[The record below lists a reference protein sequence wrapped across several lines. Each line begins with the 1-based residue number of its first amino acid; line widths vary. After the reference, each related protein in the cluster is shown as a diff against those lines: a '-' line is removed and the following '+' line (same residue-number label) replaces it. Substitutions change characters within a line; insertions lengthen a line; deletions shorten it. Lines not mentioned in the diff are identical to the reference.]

1 MFVINNKGLLAYERK
16 LEKLR
21 ARAIPFATRN
31 TLNALA
37 FETRK
42 QSIENLRSNFTLR
55 NKWTE
60 RSVMVEKASGLN
72 IRTQEAITGSVQDYL
87 RKQEFGATEQSTGT
101 HGVAIPTSYASG
113 EEGARPRQRLPRRP
127 NQIQNILLSR
137 KRNQGKN
144 RKQRNLI
151 AVKQAA
157 AGGNKFVFLDL
168 GKRKGIFKVLWGGKR
183 GRGARLKMVYDLSK
197 PSITLIAR
205 PWLSPATDTA
215 VRKMPQFYE
224 AALKAQLSRLSA

>member
-72 IRTQEAITGSVQDYL
+72 IRTQQAITGSVQDYL
-87 RKQEFGATEQSTGT
+87 RKQEFGATEQSTGA

-168 GKRKGIFKVLWGGKR
+168 GKRKGIFRVLGGKR
-183 GRGARLKMVYDLSK
+183 APRIKMVHDLSK
-197 PSITLIAR
+197 PSITLAAR